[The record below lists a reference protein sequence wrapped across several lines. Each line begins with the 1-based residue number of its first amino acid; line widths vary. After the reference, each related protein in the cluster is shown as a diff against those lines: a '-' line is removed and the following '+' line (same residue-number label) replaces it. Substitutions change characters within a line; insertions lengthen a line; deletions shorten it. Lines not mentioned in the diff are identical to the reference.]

1 LNKHLNRRRRSTVKK
16 TLILALAPLALLVG
30 AHAATGTETGVTT
43 STDPAKAAA
52 VERHAQELAARD
64 ATAAAE
70 PKKAKT
76 GKTTTPKTAHKT
88 QHHKH
93 HAAKTTTSKTASK

>member
-1 LNKHLNRRRRSTVKK
+1 MKK
-16 TLILALAPLALLVG
+16 LLVIALAPLALLAG
-30 AHAATGTETGVTT
+30 AHAATTTDAGVTT

-64 ATAAAE
+64 TKAVAE

-76 GKTTTPKTAHKT
+76 SKKTT
-88 QHHKH
+88 
-93 HAAKTTTSKTASK
+93 AKTTHKKHAKPHAGSTTSKTATK